1 MRPFALALALLLPF
15 QSCDVTGAG
24 QDQARARVETGL
36 HPYFPK
42 ARVEIDRDRQA
53 LVAYTCATNL
63 GEAAIRQVPNILD
76 KNPDFEKLK
85 QVHGALKLKTFELG
99 FDHFVLTLDLE
110 TDKYDLLPSEAVP
123 NYTARFAAACGR
135 ELV

>member
-1 MRPFALALALLLPF
+1 MRPLALALTLLLPF

-24 QDQARARVETGL
+24 QEQVRQRVEAGL

-42 ARVEIDRDRQA
+42 ARVEIDRDQQK
-53 LVAYTCATNL
+53 LLAYTCATNL
-63 GEAAIRQVPNILD
+63 GEAAIRQVPTILD

-85 QVHGALKLKTFELG
+85 QVHGALKLRTFELG

-110 TDKYDLLPSEAVP
+110 TNKYDLLPAESVS
-123 NYTARFAAACGR
+123 NYTARFAQACGR
-135 ELV
+135 ELI